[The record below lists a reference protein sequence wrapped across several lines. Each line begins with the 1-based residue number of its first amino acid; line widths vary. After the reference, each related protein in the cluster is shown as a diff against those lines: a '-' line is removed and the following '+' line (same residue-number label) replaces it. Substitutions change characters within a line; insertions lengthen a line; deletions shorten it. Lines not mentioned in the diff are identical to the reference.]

1 MGFDARP
8 PRQDPA
14 GGPPRSGG
22 VIVPSELDL
31 ARQQANWTRYRPGQ
45 KAGHYESFFQ
55 RANHP
60 TRPLAFWIRYTIFSP
75 DGRPEEALG
84 ELWAVYFDGETGQ
97 HVAVKGEVPFGQC
110 AFGRSDFSVRVADAS
125 LGPGTLKGSAGSGG
139 NAIAWDLRFA
149 GSSDP
154 LFLLPSYA
162 YRLGFPRA
170 KALVGLPLA
179 VYGGSLSVN
188 GREIPVAGWVGSQN
202 HNWGSRHTDHY
213 AWGQVAGFDG
223 HPDSFLEV
231 ATARMR
237 IGPFWTP
244 PMTLLVL
251 RHRGEQVAINGLLQS
266 VRAKGS
272 FRYFTWEFRSETDRA
287 AVEGTIEAP
296 GEAFVGLGYR
306 NPPGGTKHCLN
317 TKLASCELELVRR
330 RAGRAAREVL
340 VARQRA
346 AFEILTDDRHHGVT
360 IRA

>member
-1 MGFDARP
+1 MASMS
-8 PRQDPA
+8 A
-14 GGPPRSGG
+14 LAA
-22 VIVPSELDL
+22 V

-60 TRPLAFWIRYTIFSP
+60 SRPLAFWIRYTLFSP

-97 HVAVKGEVPFGQC
+97 HVAVRSEVPFARC

-125 LGPGTLKGSAGSGG
+125 LGPAALKGSAASGAS
-139 NAIAWDLRFA
+139 AISWDLRFA
-149 GSSDP
+149 GESEP
-154 LFLLPSYA
+154 LFLLPRYA
-162 YRLGFPRA
+162 YRRRLPRA

-179 VYGGSLSVN
+179 VYAGSLVVN
-188 GREIPVAGWVGSQN
+188 DREIPIADWVGSQN

-237 IGPFWTP
+237 LGPLWTP
-244 PMTLLVL
+244 PLTLLVL
-251 RHRGEQVAINGLLQS
+251 RHRGEEMALNGLVQS
-266 VRAKGS
+266 ARARGAL
-272 FRYFTWEFRSETDRA
+272 RTFTWEFRSETA
-287 AVEGTIEAP
+287 QVAVKGTITAP
-296 GEAFVGLGYR
+296 PEAFVGLSYR
-306 NPPGGTKHCLN
+306 NPPGGEKHCLN
-317 TKLASCELELVRR
+317 TKLASCELELRR
-330 RAGRAAREVL
+330 KGASRVAATEVL
-340 VARQRA
+340 LARQRA
-346 AFEILTDDRHHGVT
+346 AFEILTDDRSHGVA